1 MKNVVNSV
9 EIKSADLKDK
19 ASRKTVKKS
28 TNALYSTYFNNTF
41 KFLCI

>member
-19 ASRKTVKKS
+19 ASRKTVKKI
-28 TNALYSTYFNNTF
+28 NERFAFNLF
-41 KFLCI
+41 